1 MIGLRPEQVAALGL
15 VRTYQIPRSFG
26 QMTVLENAMVGALLR
41 HPRLPDARRESARVL
56 ELVGLADRADVK
68 AADLNVAGQK
78 RVELARALATEPRML
93 LLDEVAGGLNPAEAI
108 ALAEILRGIHAAGVT
123 LIIVEHVLEV
133 VMRLAQRPIWGGST
147 VPDVMLQVENLSVAY
162 GGVQAGRGASLEVR
176 KGEIAASLGANGAG
190 KSSTLLATIGS
201 VKPKEGRVIF
211 EGREITGTPP
221 AKLVTQGIAMSP
233 EGARGLARQ
242 PVEQNLRL
250 GAYTVRDERVYRERL
265 ERVYT
270 LFPRLMERREQLAG
284 TMSGGERQML
294 ASGRALMSGP
304 RLLLIDEPSLGLSP
318 LLVEQVFDALVA
330 LNRDDGL
337 SVLLV
342 EQNMAQALEV
352 AARAYVMQSGRVAL
366 SGNAAELA
374 ASDEV
379 RKAYLGM

>member
-1 MIGLRPEQVAALGL
+1 
-15 VRTYQIPRSFG
+15 
-26 QMTVLENAMVGALLR
+26 
-41 HPRLPDARRESARVL
+41 
-56 ELVGLADRADVK
+56 
-68 AADLNVAGQK
+68 
-78 RVELARALATEPRML
+78 ML
-93 LLDEVAGGLNPAEAI
+93 K
-108 ALAEILRGIHAAGVT
+108 
-123 LIIVEHVLEV
+123 
-133 VMRLAQRPIWGGST
+133 
-147 VPDVMLQVENLSVAY
+147 VENLSVAY
-162 GGVQAGRGASLEVR
+162 GGVQAVRGLSLEVR
-176 KGEIAASLGANGAG
+176 PGEIAALLGANGAG
-190 KSSTLLATIGS
+190 KSSTLMAVVGS

-211 EGREITGTPP
+211 EGRDITGTSPD
-221 AKLVTQGIAMSP
+221 KLVTQGISMIP
-233 EGARGLARQ
+233 EGARVFARQ

-265 ERVYT
+265 DRVYA
-270 LFPRLMERREQLAG
+270 LFPRLKERREQMAG

-294 ASGRALMSGP
+294 AIGRALMSGP

-318 LLVEQVFDALVA
+318 LLVEQVFDALAA

-366 SGNAAELA
+366 SGEAAELA